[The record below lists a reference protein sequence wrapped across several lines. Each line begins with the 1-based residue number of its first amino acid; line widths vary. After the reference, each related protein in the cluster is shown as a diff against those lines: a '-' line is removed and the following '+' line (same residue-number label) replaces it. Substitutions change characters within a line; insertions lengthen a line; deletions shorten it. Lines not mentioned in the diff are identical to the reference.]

1 MIGLRLGP
9 RKRSGSEPILGM
21 ERRNVV
27 LLAMTVANGMT
38 LVDQTAVPLALP
50 NIMHDFGV
58 GSESAQWV
66 LSASLLPLAGLL
78 VLGGRLGDL
87 LGRRRIFL
95 IGCLAFAGAS
105 ALGGAAPAFA
115 VLLACRV
122 VQGMGGAL
130 MLPNTVAI
138 VSATFSP
145 EERGRALGTM
155 GGLAAVAGALGPTI
169 GGALTGAFSWRAV
182 LLVNVPLAA
191 FAVYAAVRSVPPD
204 PARDETSHVD
214 VRGALLLTIAIVGLV
229 FGLTQS
235 QVWAGHRRRS

>member
-1 MIGLRLGP
+1 MSGCVGP
-9 RKRSGSEPILGM
+9 RKRSGSEPILGI

-182 LLVNVPLAA
+182 LLSTC
-191 FAVYAAVRSVPPD
+191 RWPPS
-204 PARDETSHVD
+204 PSTRRYGRCRPTRPGTRRAHVD
-214 VRGALLLTIAIVGLV
+214 VRGATRTDDARPRSRSTRLRMDT
-229 FGLTQS
+229 
-235 QVWAGHRRRS
+235 RRRV